1 MKIGILF
8 EGNFK
13 NPGGFNQSLA
23 SALIL
28 KEIIEYRDNFTFITL
43 DESCNNLLLK
53 ENLKLN

>member
-28 KEIIEYRDNFTFITL
+28 KEFIIVLDCEALCAYWFVNCFFGFT
-43 DESCNNLLLK
+43 
-53 ENLKLN
+53 